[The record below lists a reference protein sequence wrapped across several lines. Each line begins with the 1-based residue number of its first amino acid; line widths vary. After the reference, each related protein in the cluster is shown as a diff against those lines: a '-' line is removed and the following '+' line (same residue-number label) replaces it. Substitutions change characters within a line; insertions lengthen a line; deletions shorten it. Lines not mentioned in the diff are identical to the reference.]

1 MAKLKDI
8 LNADEKSVKA
18 AELEIAVKKAS
29 LQVDVDMLEAET
41 RKTNAQEAYN
51 KALSKLPFSPTAVIN
66 AKRDLADAEQDL
78 VDLGALKT
86 ELF

>member
-8 LNADEKSVKA
+8 LSADKETVKA
-18 AELEIAVKKAS
+18 AELEISVKKAS

-41 RKTNAQEAYN
+41 RATNAQEAYN
-51 KALSKLPFSPTAVIN
+51 KALGRLPFSPAAVIN
-66 AKRDLADAEQDL
+66 AKRDLAEAKQDL
-78 VDLGALKT
+78 ADLAALKT

>member
-8 LNADEKSVKA
+8 LNADEKTVKA

-41 RKTNAQEAYN
+41 RATNAKEAYN
-51 KALSKLPFSPTAVIN
+51 KALSRLPFNPAAVIN
-66 AKRDLADAEQDL
+66 AKRDLAEATQDL
-78 VDLGALKT
+78 ADLSALKT